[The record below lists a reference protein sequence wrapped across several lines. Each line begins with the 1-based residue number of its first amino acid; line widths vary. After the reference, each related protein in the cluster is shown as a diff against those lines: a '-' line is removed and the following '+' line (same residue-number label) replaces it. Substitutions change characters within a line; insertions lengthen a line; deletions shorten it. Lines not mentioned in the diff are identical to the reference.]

1 MCCLRNEDLP
11 QNGLHEEEM
20 RDRLAA
26 LAAEASK
33 VVDAS
38 TTKGDAVHSLTEGP
52 FTTETRAGESLQWQ
66 FAVPVIEKL

>member
-1 MCCLRNEDLP
+1 VTFTHSPTTMCCLRNEDLP

-38 TTKGDAVHSLTEGP
+38 TTKGDAVHS
-52 FTTETRAGESLQWQ
+52 
-66 FAVPVIEKL
+66 

>member
-26 LAAEASK
+26 LAAEGEQGGRCK
-33 VVDAS
+33 
-38 TTKGDAVHSLTEGP
+38 HHEGRCGAQLDRR
-52 FTTETRAGESLQWQ
+52 T
-66 FAVPVIEKL
+66 IHH